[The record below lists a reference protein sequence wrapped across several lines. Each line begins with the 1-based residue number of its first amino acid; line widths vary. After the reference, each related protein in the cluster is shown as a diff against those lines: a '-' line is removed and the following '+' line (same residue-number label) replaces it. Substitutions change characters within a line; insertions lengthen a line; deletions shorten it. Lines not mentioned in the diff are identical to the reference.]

1 MQDPC
6 LMRNKAIVKINLQ
19 KDILRI
25 NHLKPYLVDFDI
37 KCPSYVNVPL
47 WFCFSWL
54 ASLGFN
60 IKIFDLNS
68 TSECIR
74 DFNKYKLIRWFDTS
88 ITASKNTLWHFIS
101 NSLAFILKFY
111 WAQNYYTGN
120 KHQPYIVYCQCNT
133 NDEQQKYIFQKSRNL
148 LLTCCRNLSLT
159 CFRNLSLTCFR
170 KIPQTKFWE
179 REQQKKEKKILRKN
193 LWEKFNYNYL
203 QTSLRTQFQFTN

>member
-88 ITASKNTLWHFIS
+88 ITASKNTIHFKS
-101 NSLAFILKFY
+101 GQKWPKNDHLTSFTQLKFKSLL
-111 WAQNYYTGN
+111 G
-120 KHQPYIVYCQCNT
+120 IVKCHISAFPFSFRT
-133 NDEQQKYIFQKSRNL
+133 NEKL
-148 LLTCCRNLSLT
+148 
-159 CFRNLSLTCFR
+159 R
-170 KIPQTKFWE
+170 KRT
-179 REQQKKEKKILRKN
+179 RKKEGVKQKQLKGPGEHRVEGVAII
-193 LWEKFNYNYL
+193 E
-203 QTSLRTQFQFTN
+203 T